1 MACLADDSMRPRGT
15 SSVISSGP
23 GRHNVFP
30 FISYAGGN
38 FFFLQSRQRSSA
50 HHWQK
55 KQSLQS
61 CFFGV
66 SGCGA
71 GT

>member
-1 MACLADDSMRPRGT
+1 MQAQSGWMWTRRMKAFAVLRGGIFYACD
-15 SSVISSGP
+15 
-23 GRHNVFP
+23 FP
-30 FISYAGGN
+30 LRRRQL
-38 FFFLQSRQRSSA
+38 FFLQSRQRSSA